1 MIKNGDV
8 FAIETNN
15 GKAYFQFVKKIP
27 PMGSLIRVLP
37 GTYNEEPDLNVLV
50 EEKTNFWIFFPVS
63 AAQKKGV
70 IQKAKGCTIPAH
82 SKDTPTFRAG
92 VVDPSTGR
100 VDIWWFWNGEK
111 EWKVGGITEEQRMLP
126 IRGSWN
132 DTLLVQ
138 RIEEGWLPEKDKR

>member
-1 MIKNGDV
+1 MIKIGDV
-8 FAIETNN
+8 FAIETTS

-37 GTYNEEPDLNVLV
+37 GTYNELPDLDALV

-63 AAQKKGV
+63 AALKQGIIHKTKVCVIPEHSQK
-70 IQKAKGCTIPAH
+70 
-82 SKDTPTFRAG
+82 TPIFRTG

-100 VDIWWFWNGEK
+100 VDAWWFWNGER
-111 EWKVGGITEEQRMLP
+111 EWKVGEITQEQRAYP
-126 IRGSWN
+126 IRGTWN

>member
-1 MIKNGDV
+1 MKVGDV
-8 FAIETNN
+8 FAIETTN

-37 GTYNEEPDLNVLV
+37 GTYKTEPNVNALV

-63 AAQKKGV
+63 AALKQGI
-70 IQKAKGCTIPAH
+70 IQKAKSCNVPGH
-82 SKDTPTFRAG
+82 SKETPTFRAG

-100 VDIWWFWNGEK
+100 VDTWWFWNGDK
-111 EWKVGGITEEQRMLP
+111 EWKVGEITEEQRKLP

-138 RIEEGWLPEKDKR
+138 RIEEGWLPEKDMR

>member
-1 MIKNGDV
+1 MIKIGDV
-8 FAIETNN
+8 FAIETKS

-37 GTYNEEPDLNVLV
+37 GTYHDEPDLNALV

-63 AAQKKGV
+63 AALKQGI
-70 IQKAKGCTIPAH
+70 IQKANGCTIPAH
-82 SKDTPTFRAG
+82 SNETPTFRSG

-100 VDIWWFWNGEK
+100 VDTWWFWDGKK
-111 EWKVGGITEEQRMLP
+111 EWKVGKITEEERKFP

-138 RIEEGWLPEKDKR
+138 RIEEGWLPEKDRR

>member
-1 MIKNGDV
+1 MIKIGDV
-8 FAIETNN
+8 FAIATIS

-37 GTYNEEPDLNVLV
+37 GRYDSEPNLDILV
-50 EEKTNFWIFFPVS
+50 EEKTNFWVFFPVS
-63 AAQKKGV
+63 AALKQGI
-70 IQKAKGCTIPAH
+70 IQKTKGCTIPAH
-82 SKDTPTFRAG
+82 AKETPTFRAG

-100 VDIWWFWNGEK
+100 VDTWWFWNGEK
-111 EWKVGGITEEQRMLP
+111 EWKVGEITEEQRKFP

-138 RIEEGWLPEKDKR
+138 RIEEGWLPEKDRR